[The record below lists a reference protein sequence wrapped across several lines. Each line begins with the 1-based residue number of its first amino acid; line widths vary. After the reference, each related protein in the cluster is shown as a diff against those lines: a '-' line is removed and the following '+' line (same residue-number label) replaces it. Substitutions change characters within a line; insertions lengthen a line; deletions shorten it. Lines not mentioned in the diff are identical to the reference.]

1 MTLQGR
7 LIDRPIAV
15 ALISVAILIAGFLS
29 YFAMPVSD
37 LPQVEYPTIQVSARL
52 PGADPETMAASV
64 ATPLERQFSSLPAVE
79 EMTSISGIEVTSIT
93 LRFSLSRDIDQ
104 AALDVQAALTRAARQ
119 LPPDMPGPPTFR
131 KVDPGDLPVLYL
143 GLTSKNLPMSEL
155 TRQAETIL
163 VQELSSVDGV
173 ALVNVYG
180 AQKYAV
186 RINVDPQRLAA
197 SGIGLD
203 RLAQT
208 VSDVNANVPIGMI
221 HGDAKTVAVSVDDRL
236 ENAADFSRLVV
247 GQGQNATTR
256 LGDVADVH
264 DGVQNDKLGA
274 WIDGQ
279 PGILLAVD
287 KQIGANVVE
296 VVEQIHARLP
306 VIRDR
311 LPPGAELGVFYDR
324 TSSIRA
330 SIRDVRHTLWI
341 AIALVVAVVGAFL
354 VKLRSVAI
362 PAIALPLSLAGALVV
377 LHLTG
382 GSVNSFTMLA
392 MTLAVGFVVDD
403 AIVVLESISRRIEQG
418 GLPKQA
424 AVEGAA
430 RIAPTVISMTVSLAI
445 VFVPLLFLDSVV
457 GRLLSEFAIIII
469 AAVCVSGAV
478 ALYVTPVL
486 CAHLLGRM
494 RSGDAEGGGKP
505 LQRLRAAYLRVLA
518 HCVGRPRGVV
528 VALALLTAAVGWGLA
543 AIPKGFLPNND
554 TGQLSV
560 YAVAAEDIAFEAMSV
575 KLETAAA
582 LIRADQGVASV
593 ESFFGIGGGTPTLNV
608 GRMIVAL
615 KPAGERDSAGEIV
628 ERLRP
633 QFERIA
639 GLTVYLQSVPTLRL
653 GLPSK
658 AQHQY
663 ILRSSN
669 IAALY
674 ANAPNVADA
683 IRAVPGIRDVNADL
697 YMAAPRMK
705 IAIDRDAVAALQVD
719 AADIKRALNAA
730 FGPRQ
735 VSTIYGDL
743 DQYAVLMQVGA
754 EAQKHPDI
762 LAALRVQ
769 SRNGGLVPLNA
780 VVTVESTVGP
790 SEIGHKGQF
799 PSVAIAFDLA
809 PGASLSS
816 AIDGIRTNV
825 AALRLPDVV
834 SGDFQGSA
842 QAFEHAHED
851 AGLLF
856 LIALGLIYLV
866 LGVLYESFALPFAVI
881 AALPTAA
888 FGALI
893 MLFAAG
899 MDLDLYA
906 AVGLVLLIGIA
917 KKNAIILVDAAS
929 RYRREGAVPM
939 AAILAACE
947 DRFRPIMM
955 TSVTAIAGALPIA
968 FGFGADAESRRT
980 LGMVVLG
987 GLLFSQVMT
996 LFVTPALY
1004 LYLTDAGDRFSAW
1017 RTARRGMRSST
1028 NHGEAI

>member
-1 MTLQGR
+1 MTMQGR
-7 LIDRPIAV
+7 LVDKPIAV
-15 ALISVAILIAGFLS
+15 ALISIAILLAGLLS
-29 YFAMPVSD
+29 YLAMPVSD

-64 ATPLERQFSSLPAVE
+64 ATPLERQFSSLPSVE
-79 EMTSISGIEVTSIT
+79 EMTSISGSEVTSIT
-93 LRFSLSRDIDQ
+93 LRFSLARDIDQ

-131 KVDPGDLPVLYL
+131 KVDPGDLPVIYL
-143 GLTSKNLPMSEL
+143 GLTSKSLPMAEL
-155 TRQAETIL
+155 TRQAETVL
-163 VQELSSVDGV
+163 VQELSAIDGV

-186 RINVDPQRLAA
+186 RIDVDPGQLTA

-203 RLAQT
+203 RLAEAIA
-208 VSDVNANVPIGMI
+208 SANANVPIGMI

-236 ENAADFSRLVV
+236 DNAADFSRLIV
-247 GQGQNATTR
+247 GQGRDAAIR
-256 LGDVADVH
+256 LGDVADVR
-264 DGVQNDKLGA
+264 DGVQNDRLGA
-274 WIDGQ
+274 WIDGER
-279 PGILLAVD
+279 GILLAVD
-287 KQIGANVVE
+287 KQIGANVVH
-296 VVEQIHARLP
+296 VVEEIHAKLP
-306 VIRDR
+306 AIRDR
-311 LPPGAELGVFYDR
+311 LPPGIELGVFYDR

-330 SIRDVRHTLWI
+330 SIRDVSHTLWI
-341 AIALVVAVVGAFL
+341 AVALVVGVVAAFL
-354 VKLRSVAI
+354 RRLRSAAV
-362 PAIALPLSLAGALVV
+362 PAVALPLSLAGALVV

-382 GSVNSFTMLA
+382 GSVNNFTMLA

-403 AIVVLESISRRIEQG
+403 AIVVLESISRRIEHG
-418 GLPKQA
+418 SAPRLA
-424 AVEGAA
+424 AVEGAT
-430 RIAPTVISMTVSLAI
+430 RIAPTVFSMTVSLAI

-457 GRLLSEFAIIII
+457 GRLLAEFAVVII
-469 AAVCVSGAV
+469 AAVCVSGLI

-486 CAHLLGRM
+486 CANLLGPM
-494 RSGDAEGGGKP
+494 RAGEAPGQEPALLRLKA
-505 LQRLRAAYLRVLA
+505 LYLRALA
-518 HCVGRPRGVV
+518 RCIARPRIVV
-528 VALALLTAAVGWGLA
+528 GALALMTVAVGWGLA

-554 TGQLSV
+554 TGQLSI
-560 YAVAAEDIAFEAMSV
+560 YAVAAEDITFEAMSH

-582 LIRADQGVASV
+582 IIRADPGVASV
-593 ESFFGIGGGTPTLNV
+593 ESFFGVGGGAPTMNV

-615 KPAGERDSAGEIV
+615 KPAVERDSAGEIV

-633 QFERIA
+633 QFDPIA

-658 AQHQY
+658 TQHQY
-663 ILRSSN
+663 ILRSSD
-669 IAALY
+669 ISVLY
-674 ANAPNVADA
+674 ANAPRVADA

-705 IAIDRDAVAALQVD
+705 IAIDRDAAAALQVD

-754 EAQKHPDI
+754 VSQKDSDI

-769 SRNGGLVPLNA
+769 SRDGGLVPISA
-780 VVTVESTVGP
+780 VTTAESTVGP

-809 PGASLSS
+809 PGTSLSG
-816 AIDGIRTNV
+816 AIDGIRANV
-825 AALRLPDVV
+825 AALMLPDVV

-842 QAFEHAHED
+842 QVFEHALED

-856 LIALGLIYLV
+856 LLALGLIYLV

-881 AALPTAA
+881 AALPTAV
-888 FGALI
+888 FGALVT
-893 MLFAAG
+893 LFVAG
-899 MDLDLYA
+899 MDLDVYA
-906 AVGLVLLIGIA
+906 AVGLVLLLGIA

-929 RYRREGAVPM
+929 RNRREGATP
-939 AAILAACE
+939 ATAIVAACE
-947 DRFRPIMM
+947 GRFRPIIM
-955 TSVTAIAGALPIA
+955 TSLTAIAGALPIA
-968 FGFGADAESRRT
+968 FGYGADAESRRP

-987 GLLFSQVMT
+987 GLLFSHVMT

-1004 LYLTDAGDRFSAW
+1004 LCLTDASGRFSAW
-1017 RTARRGMRSST
+1017 CAARRGVRSST